1 MIAFIDII
9 IFTFAYTYLY
19 ILDFMEIICMYK
31 FIVSDLDGTLLS
43 SECKI
48 TNYTKKVI
56 QDLYKKGFC
65 FLFASGR
72 HYFEILEICNY
83 CKITA
88 FMITSNGAK
97 IYNLNKKLIFTSNID
112 KHVIV
117 NLLKHIDLD
126 TDIIMHMYCN
136 EKWYI
141 HKKNI
146 EKYYYNDK
154 SSCKYQVSDFYF
166 FEMDNVSKIFFT
178 SNYFSKLFLLRE
190 KIINLFKSDLDL
202 AFSSKT
208 CLEIMSKKVSKGNA
222 LTFLMKYLNSSLTD
236 CIAFGNAMNDIDMLK
251 IAGKACIMLNS
262 DLELKNQL
270 PYAEIVLSNDNDG
283 VARYLEVFLKK
294 EVLS

>member
-1 MIAFIDII
+1 
-9 IFTFAYTYLY
+9 
-19 ILDFMEIICMYK
+19 MYK

-43 SECKI
+43 SEYKI

-56 QDLYKKGFC
+56 QDLYKKGFF

-97 IYNLNKKLIFTSNID
+97 IYDLNKNLIFTSDID
-112 KHVIV
+112 KNVIL
-117 NLLKHIDLD
+117 NLLNYVDLD

-141 HKKNI
+141 HKKNV
-146 EKYYYNDK
+146 EKYCYNK
-154 SSCKYQVSDFYF
+154 KLSCKYQVSDFYF

-178 SNYFSKLFLLRE
+178 SNNFSKLSILRK
-190 KIINLFKSDLDL
+190 KIINLFESNLDL
-202 AFSSKT
+202 VFSSKT

-222 LTFLMKYLNSSLTD
+222 LIFLMKYLNCSLTD

-251 IAGKACIMLNS
+251 IVGKACIMLNS
-262 DLELKNQL
+262 DLELKNKL

-283 VARYLEVFLKK
+283 VARYLEFFLKK

>member
-1 MIAFIDII
+1 MIRKE
-9 IFTFAYTYLY
+9 LY
-19 ILDFMEIICMYK
+19 RICITKDFV
-31 FIVSDLDGTLLS
+31 F
-43 SECKI
+43 
-48 TNYTKKVI
+48 
-56 QDLYKKGFC
+56 F
-65 FLFASGR
+65 FASGR

-97 IYNLNKKLIFTSNID
+97 IYNLDKKLIFTSNID
-112 KHVIV
+112 KDVIA
-117 NLLKHIDLD
+117 NLLRYIDLD

-146 EKYYYNDK
+146 EKYYYNYR
-154 SSCKYQVSDFYF
+154 SSSQYQVSDFYF
-166 FEMDNVSKIFFT
+166 FKMDNVSKIFFT
-178 SNYFSKLFLLRE
+178 SNYFSKLFLLKE
-190 KIINLFKSDLDL
+190 KIIDLFKSDLDWV
-202 AFSSKT
+202 FSSKT

-236 CIAFGNAMNDIDMLK
+236 CIAFGNAMNDMDMLK
-251 IAGKACIMLNS
+251 IVGKACIMVNS
-262 DLELKNQL
+262 DLELKKQL

-294 EVLS
+294 SVLS